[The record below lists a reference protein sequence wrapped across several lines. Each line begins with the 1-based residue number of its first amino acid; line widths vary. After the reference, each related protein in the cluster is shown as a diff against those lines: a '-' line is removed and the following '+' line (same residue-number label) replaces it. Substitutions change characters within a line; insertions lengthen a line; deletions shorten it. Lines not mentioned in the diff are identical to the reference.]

1 MKAASWSAECIRH
14 LPPLPSLACVFI
26 ILAIPSAKLTL
37 YLPCDSVSA
46 TLAFLVD
53 LRTRR
58 VSTRR
63 GTYDPMFD
71 EKSSF
76 PAAAAATTA
85 PILSPDPYRNRGDS
99 HEVSR
104 PYKVQRPF
112 EAEHFGYRAPSEQ
125 TTYEGRAGVE
135 RL

>member
-1 MKAASWSAECIRH
+1 MKAVSWSAECIRH
-14 LPPLPSLACVFI
+14 LPPLPLLACVFI

-63 GTYDPMFD
+63 GTYDPMLD
-71 EKSSF
+71 EKPSF
-76 PAAAAATTA
+76 PATATTA
-85 PILSPDPYRNRGDS
+85 PILSPDPYRNRGVS

-112 EAEHFGYRAPSEQ
+112 EAEHFGYSAPSEQ
-125 TTYEGRAGVE
+125 TTYEGGAG
-135 RL
+135 